1 MLSWL
6 ASTKHRVL
14 RYGKFWG
21 TIGNGFIFKADSN
34 GENYTV
40 VHDFGE
46 NGSYPSF
53 GNLCYVNGILD
64 GTILLGGMNE
74 MGVFVLY
81 NIATEA

>member
-1 MLSWL
+1 MALQ
-6 ASTKHRVL
+6 AQNTVF
-14 RYGKFWG
+14 YGKASSVG
-21 TIGNGFIFKADSN
+21 KNGNGFIFKTDST

-40 VHDFGE
+40 VHDLGD
-46 NGSYPSF
+46 NGSCPSF

-81 NIATEA
+81 NIATVA

>member
-1 MLSWL
+1 MALQAQNTVFYGM
-6 ASTKHRVL
+6 ASS
-14 RYGKFWG
+14 GG
-21 TIGNGFIFKADSN
+21 TIGNVFIFKADSN

>member
-1 MLSWL
+1 MALQ
-6 ASTKHRVL
+6 AQNTVF
-14 RYGKFWG
+14 YGKASSGG
-21 TIGNGFIFKADSN
+21 TNGNGVIFKTDSKS
-34 GENYTV
+34 ENYTV

-81 NIATEA
+81 NIATVA